1 MRHRLAT
8 FAKTAKRPGLRVVRN
23 ADTAA
28 GPELWLYDEIG
39 FWGVTAADVAA
50 SLSPLSGQRVTVR
63 VNSPGGEVFDG
74 IAIYNLI
81 RGHVG
86 GADVV
91 VDGLAASAASFIAMA
106 GESVTMS
113 PHSRM
118 MIHDAIAL
126 AYGNAAELMDTAALL
141 DDLSQNIAGI
151 YATKSGGDAA
161 AFRELMLAETWLSPS
176 EALDLGLV
184 DAAPGSE
191 NADPGAGDGEADGED
206 PGDGQP
212 AGDTTDEGD
221 LEDAGDDLVDR
232 WRNSVAYQAAQ
243 NTRGR
248 IAAKAPVPASTRRPA
263 TRPAAR
269 SATSSDGAGT
279 LSILKGIRS

>member
-8 FAKTAKRPGLRVVRN
+8 FAKSAKRPGLRVVRN

-39 FWGVTAADVAA
+39 FWGVTASDVAA
-50 SLSPLSGQRVTVR
+50 YLSPLSGQRVTVR

-106 GESVTMS
+106 GETVTMS

-118 MIHDAIAL
+118 MIHDAIAV

-151 YATKSGGDAA
+151 YAGKSGGDAA
-161 AFRELMLAETWLSPS
+161 TFRELMLAETWLSPS

-184 DAAPGSE
+184 DAAPGSDAGADG
-191 NADPGAGDGEADGED
+191 ADPGSSAPPAGDGQ
-206 PGDGQP
+206 GDSS
-212 AGDTTDEGD
+212 AAAEGD
-221 LEDAGDDLVDR
+221 LEDDAESLVDR
-232 WRNSVAYQAAQ
+232 WRNSIAYQAAQ

-248 IAAKAPVPASTRRPA
+248 VAAKAPHPA
-263 TRPAAR
+263 TITRAAVPAAR
-269 SATSSDGAGT
+269 AASSSDGAGT